1 MVLQSLACGFEING
15 NVCVRAWLCVGL
27 RLHHRRPRVSVEFEL
42 VRALAHERRR
52 AGEGPVDPHSP
63 GLSQRG
69 GLIQEGGRARWW
81 LVVG

>member
-42 VRALAHERRR
+42 VRALANELRR
-52 AGEGPVDPHSP
+52 AGEGPSF
-63 GLSQRG
+63 RG
-69 GLIQEGGRARWW
+69 RDEGHHHVCPASSSAAAA
-81 LVVG
+81 